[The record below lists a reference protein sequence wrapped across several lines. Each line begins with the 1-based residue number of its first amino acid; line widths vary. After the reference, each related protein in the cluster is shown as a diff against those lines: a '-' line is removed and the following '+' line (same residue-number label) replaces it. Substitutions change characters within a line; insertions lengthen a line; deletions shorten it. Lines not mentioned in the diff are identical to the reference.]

1 MNQSPTPR
9 SLRLKKLIAPLIVLV
24 IASGIYLGLI
34 NTTAEL
40 DTTVK
45 EPVPV
50 AVRAIAVEPETV
62 NLKVYSEGN
71 VQPRSQT
78 NLLAQVA
85 GEVIYV
91 ADTMLSGGQFQLGDT
106 LLKLDPRD
114 YQIARDRAQASL
126 SRAQAEL
133 NFARLEAGRVRALYG
148 DELASVADLQG
159 AERLLAV
166 AEASAMEATAAL
178 ERANIDLERTL
189 IRAPFNGRVRNESV
203 DVGQF
208 LQKGASIA
216 TVYDTERLEVKLPL
230 ADAQLAYLAPQY
242 ANVGSAGENPAQ
254 VTLTANFA
262 GAVQTWEATLTRTE
276 GDISTRSRFLHVIA
290 EVSETTSDRGVQLP
304 LGLFVDATISGRDA
318 EGLVRIP
325 RTALR
330 ADDTVMVIDENDQL
344 HFRHVQIFQLTAD
357 EVLLSDGL
365 EKGEHVSISPLQF
378 VVEGMLVQVIN

>member
-1 MNQSPTPR
+1 
-9 SLRLKKLIAPLIVLV
+9 
-24 IASGIYLGLI
+24 
-34 NTTAEL
+34 
-40 DTTVK
+40 
-45 EPVPV
+45 
-50 AVRAIAVEPETV
+50 
-62 NLKVYSEGN
+62 
-71 VQPRSQT
+71 
-78 NLLAQVA
+78 
-85 GEVIYV
+85 
-91 ADTMLSGGQFQLGDT
+91 
-106 LLKLDPRD
+106 
-114 YQIARDRAQASL
+114 
-126 SRAQAEL
+126 
-133 NFARLEAGRVRALYG
+133 
-148 DELASVADLQG
+148 
-159 AERLLAV
+159 
-166 AEASAMEATAAL
+166 MEATAAL

>member
-40 DTTVK
+40 DITVK

-50 AVRAIAVEPETV
+50 AVRAITVEPETV

-114 YQIARDRAQASL
+114 YEIARDRAQASL
-126 SRAQAEL
+126 SRSQAEL

-262 GAVQTWEATLTRTE
+262 GAEQTWEATLTRTE
-276 GDISTRSRFLHVIA
+276 GDISTQSRFLHVIA

-378 VVEGMLVQVIN
+378 VLEGMLVQVIN